1 MAGRARADISA
12 AGISAVGGW
21 VTAAWMVCCGL
32 SAAARAED
40 AATAF
45 REACARKA
53 ADGDSL
59 AIDGGNGWLFL
70 RAELRHLGV
79 GPFWGDAAA
88 KVSRASAAD
97 KADPLPAIVDFA
109 GQLERLGIGLLVVPV
124 PCKAAIYPEAIG
136 GPETRGPGAERLD
149 AADREFY
156 ALLREKGI
164 DVLDLTDAFLKAR
177 ATEKPGNPAFYCQTD
192 SHWSPAGCELA
203 AQLIRERIG
212 KPAWLEGDPDGFT
225 TTIEEREIVGDL
237 TGGQGKET
245 VPARVVASASGK
257 PLEDPQS
264 PVVLMGD
271 SHCLVFHAGGDL
283 HGTGAG
289 LADQLAKELGRPVDV
304 IGARGSGATPVR
316 KSLAR
321 AARADAAYLPAKKL
335 IIWCFTAREFTESDG
350 WAAVKLVK

>member
-1 MAGRARADISA
+1 MMACSMSLEAGVSAMAGRRSA
-12 AGISAVGGW
+12 GRWLTV
-21 VTAAWMVCCGL
+21 AWLACCGL
-32 SAAARAED
+32 SAAWAED

-59 AIDGGNGWLFL
+59 AIDGGDGRLFL
-70 RAELRHLGV
+70 RAELRHLGA
-79 GPFWGDAAA
+79 GPFWGEAAA
-88 KVSRASAAD
+88 KVSRASTPD

-109 GQLERLGIGLLVVPV
+109 GQLQRLGIGLLVVPV

-136 GPETRGPGAERLD
+136 GPAAGRLD
-149 AADREFY
+149 AADRDFY
-156 ALLREKGI
+156 ALLREKGV
-164 DVLDLTDAFLKAR
+164 DVLDLTDAFLA
-177 ATEKPGNPAFYCQTD
+177 KPGAPTVYCKTD
-192 SHWSPAGCELA
+192 SHWSPAGCEYA
-203 AQLIRERIG
+203 AKLIRERIG

-225 TTIEEREIVGDL
+225 TTMEQREIVGDL

-245 VPARVVASASGK
+245 VPARVVASADGR
-257 PLEDPQS
+257 PLEDPKS

-316 KSLAR
+316 KTLAR
-321 AARADAAYLPAKKL
+321 TARADPAYLPDKKL
-335 IIWCFTAREFTESDG
+335 VIWSFTAREFTESDG
-350 WAAVKLVK
+350 WALVKLVK

>member
-1 MAGRARADISA
+1 M
-12 AGISAVGGW
+12 AGISAVGILAVGGW

-59 AIDGGNGWLFL
+59 AVDGGDGWLFL

-79 GPFWGDAAA
+79 GPFWGEAAA

-136 GPETRGPGAERLD
+136 GPAAGRLD

-156 ALLREKGI
+156 ALLREKGF
-164 DVLDLTDAFLKAR
+164 DVLDLTDAFLAEP
-177 ATEKPGNPAFYCQTD
+177 AKPGAPAVYCKTD

-203 AQLIRERIG
+203 AKLIGERIG
-212 KPAWLEGDPDGFT
+212 KPAWLEGDPDGFAT
-225 TTIEEREIVGDL
+225 TMEEREIVGDL

-245 VPARVVASASGK
+245 VPARVVASADGR

-304 IGARGSGATPVR
+304 IGARGSGATPER
-316 KSLAR
+316 KRLAR
-321 AARADAAYLPAKKL
+321 TARAEPAYLPDKKL
-335 IIWCFTAREFTESDG
+335 VIWSFTAREFTESDG
-350 WAAVKLVK
+350 WALVKLVK